1 MPAIKNTVA
10 RRLNR
15 WQKSGKIYTRKIKL
29 PEKKAKTLERLM
41 GKCARKMYADDFQD
55 DLKAP
60 VNNGA
65 GAAKLAPAAF
75 NFYYGANMGK
85 TGDPKTVRRAAYG
98 FGSGAT
104 SIGLDPRTMR
114 LNPFFTELLD
124 LTQRMEKLLRMD
136 PQWKKALG
144 KNTLNSCA
152 AKAYYWT
159 KNEAGKNVRK
169 AVNYHVD
176 VNRNAA
182 GIPDSNNSQVPDT
195 PVVMVSF
202 GDEKIFRM
210 RRHTSSTT
218 TIPDS
223 EVEFRQTSGTI
234 LVLDGRDEQVRDD
247 GTHWRHMSKAG
258 DNPDDVTFS
267 FMFRAVQMEKE
278 VQVSDGTLAD
288 PSCGTK
294 KMIQFKKAGNKP
306 FKRAHYTTTC
316 ATIDKKMTSMF
327 NRFP

>member
-1 MPAIKNTVA
+1 MPGIKNTVA

-15 WQKSGKIYTRKIKL
+15 WQKSGKIYTRKIKQTK
-29 PEKKAKTLERLM
+29 KKAKYMECLM
-41 GKCARKMYADDFQD
+41 GKCARRLYDYHFQD

-60 VNNGA
+60 VNNDA

-75 NFYYGANMGK
+75 NFYYGANMAK
-85 TGDPKTVRRAAYG
+85 TKDPKTVNRAAYA

-114 LNPFFTELLD
+114 LRPFFSDLLD
-124 LTQRMEKLLRMD
+124 LMRRLEKLIRKD
-136 PQWKKALG
+136 PHWDKALG
-144 KNTLNSCA
+144 KNALNSCA

-182 GIPDSNNSQVPDT
+182 GIPDKNNSQIPDT

-202 GDEKIFRM
+202 GDEKCFTM
-210 RRHTSSTT
+210 RRHISPTVSL
-218 TIPDS
+218 PDS
-223 EVEFRQTSGTI
+223 HVEFRQTSGTI
-234 LVLDGRDEQVRDD
+234 LVLDGRDEQVRD
-247 GTHWRHMSKAG
+247 GVHWRHMSRAG
-258 DNPDDVTFS
+258 DNHGDVTFS

-278 VQVSDGTLAD
+278 VHVSDGTLVD
-288 PSCGTK
+288 HSCGK
-294 KMIQFKKAGNKP
+294 RKMMQFKKAGNKP
-306 FKRAHYTTTC
+306 FQKAHYKQTC
-316 ATIDKKMTSMF
+316 TAIDENMMSMF
-327 NRFP
+327 SRFP